1 MPGSTTNS
9 LGRLYLQQQQNAI
22 RNNGIFPNAIQRPDA
37 PRGGGITGQGTDRGG
52 MRSGGLSGI
61 PDLGGIPGLVRQS
74 AVYHGEN
81 DLANAQ
87 READTD
93 IWAADTSS
101 QRAREMG
108 DVDIW
113 EADQNIAAAQDR
125 ARGFQATMQRR
136 RAVGGGHAQAGM
148 SGRNRWRPSATGGGL
163 VAQNISRAAE
173 TRRSSA
179 GNYYDTVTGAGLA
192 ARRAANQ
199 RLYQAGASLAQRR
212 AVAEMG

>member
-1 MPGSTTNS
+1 MPGSPTRIVYDTPNGVRLS
-9 LGRLYLQQQQNAI
+9 PGRP
-22 RNNGIFPNAIQRPDA
+22 IFPNARPRPATAQAA
-37 PRGGGITGQGTDRGG
+37 PRGGGITGQGTDR
-52 MRSGGLSGI
+52 RSGGLSGI

-81 DLANAQ
+81 NLANAQ